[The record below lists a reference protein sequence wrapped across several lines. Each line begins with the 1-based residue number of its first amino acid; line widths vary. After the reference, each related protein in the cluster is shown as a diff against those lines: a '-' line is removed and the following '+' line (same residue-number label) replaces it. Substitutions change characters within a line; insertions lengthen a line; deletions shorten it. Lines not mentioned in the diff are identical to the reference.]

1 MHGIRTIII
10 GAAAAT
16 ALMTS
21 AVASAAVFT
30 PSQTGPLT
38 PNSYDGLVDASPEY
52 WQFGARGPEGYA
64 RMVYRPAPPWSAGE
78 THSFAGRFLLS
89 SESGYVSLLRADNYA
104 AYGRDGFVF
113 GVARYTGDHLGHLV
127 VGTYTGDDQEIG
139 PPFAIPLGS
148 WFDLKVTITVGA
160 SIAVSIDGIP
170 VASGSYSTPPGKER
184 ITAVRSGVVAT
195 GNPGQIDVRQQ
206 YFAVDE

>member
-16 ALMTS
+16 ALMTP
-21 AVASAAVFT
+21 VASVAAFT
-30 PSQTGPLT
+30 PPQTGPLT
-38 PNSYDGLVDASPEY
+38 PNSYDGSVDASTEY
-52 WQFGARGPEGYA
+52 WQFGASGPEGYA
-64 RMVYRPAPPWSAGE
+64 RMVYRPAQPWSAGE
-78 THSFAGRFLLS
+78 THSFGGRFLLS
-89 SESGYVSLLRADNYA
+89 SDSGYVSLLRADNYA
-104 AYGRDGFVF
+104 AYGHDGYVF
-113 GVARYTGDHLGHLV
+113 GVARYNGDLLGHLV

-170 VASGSYSTPPGKER
+170 VASGGYSTPPGKEL

-195 GNPGQIDVRQQ
+195 GKPGQIDVRQQ

>member
-1 MHGIRTIII
+1 MQGIRTIII
-10 GAAAAT
+10 GAAAAM
-16 ALMTS
+16 ALMTP
-21 AVASAAVFT
+21 AVASAGALT

-38 PNSYDGLVDASPEY
+38 PNIYAGWVDASAEY
-52 WQFGARGPEGYA
+52 WQFGASGPEGYA
-64 RMVYRPAPPWSAGE
+64 RMVYYPAPPWSAGE

-104 AYGRDGFVF
+104 AYGHDGYVF
-113 GVARYTGDHLGHLV
+113 GVARYNGDHLGHLV

-139 PPFAIPLGS
+139 PPFAIPVGS
-148 WFDLKVTITVGA
+148 WFDLKVTIIVGS

-170 VASGSYSTPPGKER
+170 VASGSYYTPPGMER
-184 ITAVRSGVVAT
+184 ITAVRTGVVAT
-195 GNPGQIDVRQQ
+195 GYPGRIDVRQQ